1 MPLPIINF
9 GSCCIDHVYSVD
21 HFVHP
26 GETLPCAHYE
36 VHPGGKGLN
45 QSIAL
50 AKAGAQVVH
59 AGRIGQDGTWLS
71 NLLRAHKV
79 DTHLLL
85 VDEEPTGHANIQ
97 VSDSGENAIV
107 LFGGANR
114 KITPDDV
121 DLVLA
126 EAQRGQFILLQNEIS
141 SLDYL
146 VEQALKKDLRVVLN
160 AAPMGNN
167 IKELPLTDLDLLF
180 INEIEGEALTGAT
193 EPEGILN
200 ILKASIPDTGVVLT
214 LGQQGSIYQRGEV
227 QTEQRSALVDVVD
240 STGAGDTFTGFFLA
254 SYQREVSIQDCLR
267 SASLAAG
274 ISVTR
279 KGAASSIPETRE
291 LDNAVQ
297 SLTARS

>member
-1 MPLPIINF
+1 MTLPIINF
-9 GSCCIDHVYSVD
+9 GSCCIDHVYSVK
-21 HFVHP
+21 HFVNP
-26 GETLPCAHYE
+26 GETLPCTNYE

-50 AKAGAQVVH
+50 TKAGAQVVH

-85 VDEEPTGHANIQ
+85 VDEDPTGHANIQ

-141 SLDYL
+141 SMDYL
-146 VEQALKKDLRVVLN
+146 VEQALKKDLRLVLN

-167 IKELPLTDLDLLF
+167 IKDLPLSDFELLI
-180 INEIEGEALTGAT
+180 INEIEGEALTGTA
-193 EPEGILN
+193 EPDGILN
-200 ILKASIPDTGVVLT
+200 TLKESIPSTGVVLT
-214 LGQQGSIYQRGEV
+214 LGQQGSIYQHGG
-227 QTEQRSALVDVVD
+227 QRVEERAQQVDVVD
-240 STGAGDTFTGFFLA
+240 STGAGDTFTGYFLA
-254 SYQREVSIQDCLR
+254 SYQREVSIQDCLKN
-267 SASLAAG
+267 ASLAAG

-279 KGAASSIPETRE
+279 KGAASSIPEARE
-291 LDNAVQ
+291 LDNAD
-297 SLTARS
+297 